1 MDISSKIVIFIAG
14 GLACVNKDGRAS
26 STMLEIADSV
36 RKQFS
41 LIDFQVID
49 YADIDSSLADLDFF
63 YDLARNIQRKINSQ
77 NVKGNSL
84 IMVYSALLN
93 YFLFKIKGI
102 ILVYGTDTME
112 ILAYFL
118 QRCIINHN
126 KQIIITGSTRETE
139 NFDFDGRANLCNS
152 IKQILNKD
160 SYLYCN
166 GVSINFAGKI
176 HNPSYFRKEHTF
188 SIDPFSSGKSGI
200 IGMIHGDNIDWRKVL
215 KRPLVIP
222 LPNKLESIPIICAY
236 PGAPDYLL
244 DVFLNPNF
252 KAFVII
258 GYGSGNVSE
267 DLYFSIK
274 KAIEFGIKVI
284 LVTKCQ
290 FGGVSP
296 EYGGIGGNQSLID
309 LGVMMANDL
318 NAYQAMVV
326 ASLVIGNSMSKNGA
340 NLESY
345 FNNEI
350 TN

>member
-1 MDISSKIVIFIAG
+1 MDVSSQIIITIAG
-14 GLACVNKDGRAS
+14 GLACATKDGQTNS
-26 STMLEIADSV
+26 SITEISDSI

-41 LIDFQVID
+41 SIDIQIID

-63 YDLARNIQRKINSQ
+63 YDLARTIQRKMNSHQ
-77 NVKGNSL
+77 VKG
-84 IMVYSALLN
+84 M
-93 YFLFKIKGI
+93 

-118 QRCIINHN
+118 HRCIINHN
-126 KQIIITGSTRETE
+126 KPIVITGSTRETK

-160 SYLYCN
+160 SIFYSN

-188 SIDPFSSGKSGI
+188 SIDPFTSGKSGI
-200 IGMIHGDNIDWRKVL
+200 IGMMHGENIDWRGVL
-215 KRPLVIP
+215 KRPVLIP
-222 LPNKLESIPIICAY
+222 LPNKLESIPIVCAY
-236 PGAPDYLL
+236 PGAPDFLL
-244 DVFLNPNF
+244 DVFLNRNF
-252 KAFVII
+252 KAVVII
-258 GYGSGNVSE
+258 AYGSGNVSE
-267 DLYFSIK
+267 ELFYSIK

-296 EYGGIGGNQSLID
+296 EYAGVGGNQSLID
-309 LGVMMANDL
+309 LGVVMASDL

-326 ASLVIGNSMSKNGA
+326 ASLVIGNSMSKNGT
-340 NLESY
+340 NLDSY

-350 TN
+350 TKN